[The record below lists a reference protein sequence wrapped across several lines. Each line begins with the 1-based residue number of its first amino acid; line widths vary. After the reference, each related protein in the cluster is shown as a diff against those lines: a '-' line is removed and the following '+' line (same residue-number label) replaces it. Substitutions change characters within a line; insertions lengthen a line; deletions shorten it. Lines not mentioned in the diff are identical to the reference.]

1 MATDQL
7 RYDKLIEDALRGVVR
22 SALQSVAEH
31 GMPGAHHFFVT
42 FRTTHSGVDI
52 PDRLHLQYPDQMT
65 IVLQHQ
71 YWGLE
76 IEDTLFRVTLSF
88 NKMQERL
95 TIPLAAITGF
105 SDPSVQFG
113 LQFEPT
119 AESGAAEN
127 VPAVATAA
135 LPDAPEKRS
144 SPAAPSTAEQ
154 HGRVVTLDSFRKK

>member
-1 MATDQL
+1 MAKDQL
-7 RYDKLIEDALRGVVR
+7 RYDKFIEDALRGVVR
-22 SALQSVAEH
+22 TALQSAAEH
-31 GMPGAHHFFVT
+31 GLPGAHHFYIT
-42 FRTTHSGVDI
+42 FHTTHPDVDI

-76 IEDTLFRVTLSF
+76 VEDSLFRVTLSF

-95 TIPLAAITGF
+95 TIPFAAITGF

-119 AESGAAEN
+119 AES
-127 VPAVATAA
+127 A
-135 LPDAPEKRS
+135 LQGTG
-144 SPAAPSTAEQ
+144 PSTAKPPAQAPETLAAPTQ
-154 HGRVVTLDSFRKK
+154 PKASEELGRVVTLDSFRKK

>member
-1 MATDQL
+1 MAKDQL

-22 SALQSVAEH
+22 SALQSAA
-31 GMPGAHHFFVT
+31 AHVT
-42 FRTTHSGVDI
+42 FRTTHPGVDI
-52 PDRLHLQYPDQMT
+52 PDRLHMQYPDQMT

-76 IEDTLFRVTLSF
+76 VEDSLFRVTLSF

-95 TIPLAAITGF
+95 TIPYAAITGF

-119 AESGAAEN
+119 AESG
-127 VPAVATAA
+127 PAGMAPSVAKTA
-135 LPDAPEKRS
+135 LTEAPEPLAS
-144 SPAAPSTAEQ
+144 SSAPMASEDR
-154 HGRVVTLDSFRKK
+154 GRVVTLDSFRKK